1 MRIQQIIYAASVFG
15 LVTNLSI
22 CNEPAMT
29 PAPSKWMSALPDT
42 KAIASLTIPG
52 THNSCAL
59 YEPVKGTAACQHLS
73 IEKQLESGVR
83 FFDVRCRHEGDLF
96 SIYHGPVFQKQDFTG
111 VVDRMKRFLNRNPS
125 ETLLVSVKE
134 EHRPRN
140 NSRSFEDTFRSLV
153 EGDSVWWLGE
163 DLPTLGDVRGK
174 IVLLR
179 RFNSSQSLGI
189 DATNWGHDGFFQ
201 GRQLFIQ
208 DRFEL
213 PNAALKWKI
222 IERSLKHA
230 GESDSNR
237 RVHLNYCSGYVK
249 NLLGL
254 PSITEISTPINKK
267 LLQYLAATKHRRLG
281 CVVVDFTTPDIALA
295 TYQLNF
301 PSIRER

>member
-22 CNEPAMT
+22 CNEPAVT

-140 NSRSFEDTFRSLV
+140 NSRPFEDTFRSLV

-163 DLPTLGDVRGK
+163 D
-174 IVLLR
+174 
-179 RFNSSQSLGI
+179 
-189 DATNWGHDGFFQ
+189 
-201 GRQLFIQ
+201 
-208 DRFEL
+208 
-213 PNAALKWKI
+213 
-222 IERSLKHA
+222 
-230 GESDSNR
+230 
-237 RVHLNYCSGYVK
+237 
-249 NLLGL
+249 
-254 PSITEISTPINKK
+254 
-267 LLQYLAATKHRRLG
+267 
-281 CVVVDFTTPDIALA
+281 
-295 TYQLNF
+295 YQ
-301 PSIRER
+301 P